1 MATADLS
8 DTSPTRRPSP
18 PTVNGHNGRVDIDE
32 QVSRIAS
39 ELAGRVDELA
49 HAVASAVRAEVAFY
63 KSTGVVTNDELLT
76 SSTENLRFAL
86 KCLETASGFDTS
98 SAVATGSKRAAAGV
112 PLPAVMDAYRVA
124 SHHLWDA
131 VVQIATTPP
140 GVTRD
145 VLIQATTRIWHI
157 QDAYTDAMTSAYRQ
171 QITQQVL
178 EDEAERAAL
187 TEALVD
193 GRTLTDYTVWEVAQL
208 LRLPIS
214 GPYVVVAATCP
225 TVGKQALP
233 GITAKLRSADI
244 FSAWRLLPDIQI
256 GIAHVPTESKRDAVV
271 ELLERQATTRVGV
284 SPPFNDLTDTAQALR
299 YARVALNT
307 RNSRTG
313 GGVTVFEDSL
323 LAVAAVSAPEVTH
336 KVAALILCQFDIC
349 PTPKSVCYSRLS
361 GRGSQIRARSPT
373 PPHNSSV
380 IPILSGIV
388 YIASRREPAAR
399 SRCPINL
406 PNCAWPL
413 KSAKTSRK
421 RRDRPSRC
429 PRRSEG
435 LATDRE
441 I

>member
-8 DTSPTRRPSP
+8 DTSPARRPSP
-18 PTVNGHNGRVDIDE
+18 PTVNGHNGRADIDE

-39 ELAGRVDELA
+39 ELASRVDELA

-86 KCLETASGFDTS
+86 KCLETAAGFDTS

-112 PLPAVMDAYRVA
+112 PLPAVMDAYRIA

-140 GVTRD
+140 GITRD
-145 VLIQATTRIWHI
+145 VLILATKRIWHI
-157 QDAYTDAMTSAYRQ
+157 QDAYIDAMTSAYRQ
-171 QITQQVL
+171 QMTQQLL

-256 GIAHVPTESKRDAVV
+256 GIAHVSTESKRDAVV

-299 YARVALNT
+299 YARDALNA
-307 RNSRTG
+307 RNSRT

-323 LAVAAVSAPEVTH
+323 LAVAAVSAPEVTN
-336 KVAALILCQFDIC
+336 KVAALVFSQFDDL
-349 PTPKSVCYSRLS
+349 PSADKGVLFETFRSWVANKGSVANTAAQLFCHPNTVRHRLH
-361 GRGSQIRARSPT
+361 RIEAR
-373 PPHNSSV
+373 
-380 IPILSGIV
+380 
-388 YIASRREPAAR
+388 
-399 SRCPINL
+399 
-406 PNCAWPL
+406 
-413 KSAKTSRK
+413 TSRSLTV
-421 RRDRPSRC
+421 PNQ
-429 PRRSEG
+429 
-435 LATDRE
+435 LAELCLAFETRQN
-441 I
+441 IQQP

>member
-1 MATADLS
+1 MATADFS
-8 DTSPTRRPSP
+8 NTSPTGGPSP
-18 PTVNGHNGRVDIDE
+18 LTVNGNAVGADIDE
-32 QVSRIAS
+32 QVRRIAS

-49 HAVASAVRAEVAFY
+49 HSVATAVRAEVAFY

-86 KCLETASGFDTS
+86 KCLEAAAGFDTS

-112 PLPAVMDAYRVA
+112 PLPAVMDAYRIA

-157 QDAYTDAMTSAYRQ
+157 QDAYTDAMTSAYQQ

-233 GITAKLRSADI
+233 GITAELRSADI

-284 SPPFNDLTDTAQALR
+284 SPPFNDLTDTARALR

-307 RNSRTG
+307 RSSRT

-323 LAVAAVSAPEVTH
+323 LAVAAVSAPEVTN
-336 KVAALILCQFDIC
+336 KVAALILGQFDDLSSAEKGVLFE
-349 PTPKSVCYSRLS
+349 TFRAWVANKGSVANTAAQLFCHPNTVRHRLHRIEART
-361 GRGSQIRARSPT
+361 GRSLAVPDQLAELCLAFEIRQ
-373 PPHNSSV
+373 N
-380 IPILSGIV
+380 IQ
-388 YIASRREPAAR
+388 EP
-399 SRCPINL
+399 
-406 PNCAWPL
+406 
-413 KSAKTSRK
+413 
-421 RRDRPSRC
+421 
-429 PRRSEG
+429 
-435 LATDRE
+435 
-441 I
+441 